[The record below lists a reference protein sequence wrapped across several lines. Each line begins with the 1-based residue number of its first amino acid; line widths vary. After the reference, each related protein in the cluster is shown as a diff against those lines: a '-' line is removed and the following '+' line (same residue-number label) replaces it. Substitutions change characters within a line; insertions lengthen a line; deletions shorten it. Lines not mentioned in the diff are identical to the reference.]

1 VPGRV
6 CLVAAAALVT
16 VTLMLLPGAGEPA
29 RGEEMEAPGGL
40 RVLQRPEDA
49 GRRIALTWEVRPGDF
64 AYQVYRSESEEG
76 PYVQVGGRAADS
88 MEDYP
93 VFLDEETQPGVTYY
107 YRVSRLNEEW
117 EEGPLSSPVAA
128 RLEPAYRVAVG
139 AKRIVISLTDQ
150 RIYFYEGNQLVNI
163 MRCSTGVR
171 PGSTPAGNFRVLGHY
186 RTHGGLGGVTCDYWM
201 SFTSAHGIHAWPR
214 GNRRYE
220 EGLGAVASHGC
231 VRLHPAEAYW
241 PFYWAPDGTPIQI
254 TYASFSRRV
263 VKGCHSTLG
272 AAEASTQWFFAEG
285 YTADDFDTWLLL
297 SNPGSADTIAHAD
310 FLLDNGGIAPFDFP
324 LAAHSRYTVPVD
336 ALPGLEQAAFSIR
349 VTAGAPIVAERA
361 MYFFYGGKSDGSV
374 TLGAAEASTQWF
386 FAEGYTADDFDTWLL
401 LSNPGSADTIAHADF
416 LLDNGGIAPFDF
428 PLAAHSRYTVP
439 VDALPGLEQAA
450 FSIRVTA
457 GAPIV
462 AERAMYFRKG
472 YTDGGHVAAGA
483 GGPSTEW
490 HFAEGCTRDF
500 FESYLLLGNPGDEV
514 ALVDADFFLGSENLR
529 YTFAVAPNSR
539 VTVPIH
545 SLPGLDYQDMAIS
558 LHSSVPVV
566 AERSQYY
573 SLDSHRGGQATLG
586 STHFSTRWYFAEGYT
601 GEAFDTWLLLS
612 NPGGETAN
620 VIVSFY
626 REGLGPTD
634 YYFAIAPYRRV
645 TVHVDDLPGLEEASF
660 SMTVGSD
667 VPVVA
672 ERTMYFVIPRGY

>member
-1 VPGRV
+1 MPGRV

-361 MYFFYGGKSDGSV
+361 MYF
-374 TLGAAEASTQWF
+374 
-386 FAEGYTADDFDTWLL
+386 
-401 LSNPGSADTIAHADF
+401 
-416 LLDNGGIAPFDF
+416 
-428 PLAAHSRYTVP
+428 
-439 VDALPGLEQAA
+439 
-450 FSIRVTA
+450 
-457 GAPIV
+457 
-462 AERAMYFRKG
+462 RKG